1 MKDYYAILGVPREAE
16 ADLIKATYIAL
27 SKIYHPDI
35 YRGDKKYALKRMQEI
50 NEAHEILKN
59 PKKRKAHDDK
69 NKDTADDSFFDDNQ
83 FQDEQDSYQEI
94 IKEAWDFAKEYHPA
108 IDVQYKDLLR
118 LNKNLAW
125 LFQVRCVENKQFE
138 KANKVAEKMKKE
150 WFNKYFG
157 TNTEIHKIVQ
167 KAIRNKQIIIAKEIN
182 KAIKVLGKDSS
193 EIIIQRTKRK
203 HARFFQEDMSSQQN
217 TVSRAEM
224 NYMVIILL
232 LVGGLAFVVI
242 LGSL

>member
-1 MKDYYAILGVPREAE
+1 M
-16 ADLIKATYIAL
+16 
-27 SKIYHPDI
+27 
-35 YRGDKKYALKRMQEI
+35 
-50 NEAHEILKN
+50 
-59 PKKRKAHDDK
+59 
-69 NKDTADDSFFDDNQ
+69 
-83 FQDEQDSYQEI
+83 
-94 IKEAWDFAKEYHPA
+94 
-108 IDVQYKDLLR
+108 
-118 LNKNLAW
+118 NKNLAW